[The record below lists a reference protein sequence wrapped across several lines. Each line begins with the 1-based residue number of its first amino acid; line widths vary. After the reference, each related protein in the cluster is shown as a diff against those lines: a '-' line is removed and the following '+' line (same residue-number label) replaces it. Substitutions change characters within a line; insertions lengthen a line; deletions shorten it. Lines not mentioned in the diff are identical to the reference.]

1 MYTRRD
7 GHWPSGTIVHFLKE
21 NLTEKPFCFAADAQ
35 WAPLRD
41 IYKSAEKLL
50 FIKKRRINMSYC
62 VNCGVELTESANSC
76 PLCDTPVINPNI
88 LNAKRPDPPFPET
101 IVIPKAT
108 KNKFSALILSLIILL
123 PNIICIITNL
133 IFTPTLLW
141 SVYVAS
147 TSAMFWFL
155 FIFPVFM
162 KSKRKY
168 LTITVDAIATAAYI
182 FVFYYYNSART
193 GWFWKLAV
201 PLDIGVFLC
210 VAFLTFYFSKKRTL
224 TKSLIT
230 TFGVLAAL
238 NVFVCVVVN
247 LYAQVIIVTYLTIIL
262 AISGLILMLFF
273 VAVEKNYKL
282 RAWLSRKF
290 FF

>member
-1 MYTRRD
+1 
-7 GHWPSGTIVHFLKE
+7 
-21 NLTEKPFCFAADAQ
+21 
-35 WAPLRD
+35 
-41 IYKSAEKLL
+41 
-50 FIKKRRINMSYC
+50 MSYC
-62 VNCGVELTESANSC
+62 VNCGVELNESAASC

-88 LNAKRPDPPFPET
+88 VNIKRPDPPFPET
-101 IVIPKAT
+101 IVLPKAT
-108 KNKFSALILSLIILL
+108 KNKFSAIIISLLILL

-141 SVYVAS
+141 SIYVVS
-147 TSAMFWFL
+147 TSAIFWFL
-155 FIFPVFM
+155 FIFPFFM

-168 LTITVDAIATAAYI
+168 LTIAVDAIATAAYI

-210 VAFLTFYFSKKRTL
+210 VALLTLYFSKKRAL
-224 TKSLIT
+224 TKSLIAIFT
-230 TFGVLAAL
+230 ALTIL
-238 NVFVCVVVN
+238 NVFICIVVN
-247 LYAQVIIVTYLTIIL
+247 LYAKAIIVTYITIIL
-262 AISGLILMLFF
+262 AVSCLILLLFF